1 MEYGVRYRARAMFG
15 LNFLAFH
22 NASGQSFP
30 FFADHNYRRPY
41 MAWFAAVLV
50 GLVDFHMIRED
61 CAVKL
66 VLNLLH
72 AVQDRPRSAHCS
84 ITKEL

>member
-1 MEYGVRYRARAMFG
+1 
-15 LNFLAFH
+15 
-22 NASGQSFP
+22 
-30 FFADHNYRRPY
+30 
-41 MAWFAAVLV
+41 MAWFEAVLV
-50 GLVDFHMIRED
+50 GLVDFLMIRED

-72 AVQDRPRSAHCS
+72 AVQDRSRSAHCS

>member
-1 MEYGVRYRARAMFG
+1 
-15 LNFLAFH
+15 
-22 NASGQSFP
+22 
-30 FFADHNYRRPY
+30 

-50 GLVDFHMIRED
+50 GLVDFLMIRED

-72 AVQDRPRSAHCS
+72 AVQDRSRSAHCS
-84 ITKEL
+84 ITKELLISLQCAE